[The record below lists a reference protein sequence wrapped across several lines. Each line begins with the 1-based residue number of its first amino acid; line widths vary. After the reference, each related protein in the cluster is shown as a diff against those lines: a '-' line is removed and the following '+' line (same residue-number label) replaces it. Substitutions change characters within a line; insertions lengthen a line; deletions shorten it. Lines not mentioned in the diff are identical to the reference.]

1 LYSKLEKKNK
11 NVKMATSKLR
21 LNASLKPKM
30 YVDHETGSKAQDDVT
45 LGQGTCSIRQ
55 ATQEQATK
63 LCHIR

>member
-1 LYSKLEKKNK
+1 
-11 NVKMATSKLR
+11 MATSKLR